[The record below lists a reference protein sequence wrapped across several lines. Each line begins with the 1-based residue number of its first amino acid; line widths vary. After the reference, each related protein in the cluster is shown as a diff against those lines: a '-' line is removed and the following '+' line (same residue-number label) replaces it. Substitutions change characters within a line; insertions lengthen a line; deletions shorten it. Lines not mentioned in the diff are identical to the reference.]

1 MSIQKKMPK
10 PTRENGADRMVPGSK
25 ITYAEGATFAYKE
38 VLLEDQVRS
47 LCCTIH
53 QEYQTPEEPAPVIV

>member
-10 PTRENGADRMVPGSK
+10 LTRENGADRMVPGSK

-47 LCCTIH
+47 LYCTRSTRH
-53 QEYQTPEEPAPVIV
+53 QKNQHQPLYN